1 MGRLEAI
8 IADEAESDRQS
19 RRAFGAA
26 LLAGGAIA
34 AGTAVIPFV
43 LPGVGAPLNIVYS
56 SASLGVGVVYASMGI
71 AMLLQR
77 SPWEHM
83 AAELADDPVMEP
95 DARLRAA
102 ILRWEQRVER
112 ERSGQRFAAGALI
125 VVGGLSVLAGASAMF
140 ASPSTA
146 SFGTNAVMG
155 LPLILLGA
163 AYVPLG
169 IAMFGQRTPS
179 ERALRVFRLSQG
191 ERLARYDG
199 GGPRLTS
206 VGPTL
211 SGLAVS
217 GTF

>member
-1 MGRLEAI
+1 MARLDAV
-8 IADEAESDRQS
+8 IADEADSDRQS
-19 RRAFGAA
+19 RRAFGTA

-56 SASLGVGVVYASMGI
+56 SVSLGVGVVYASMGV

-95 DARLRAA
+95 EARLHAA

-112 ERSGQRFAAGALI
+112 ERSGQRFAAGSLI

-140 ASPSTA
+140 VSPSA
-146 SFGTNAVMG
+146 PSFGTNAVMG

-191 ERLARYDG
+191 ERLARYERG
-199 GGPRLTS
+199 GLRLTD
-206 VGPTL
+206 VGATL

>member
-1 MGRLEAI
+1 MARLEAVI
-8 IADEAESDRQS
+8 NDEAESDRQS

-43 LPGVGAPLNIVYS
+43 LPGVGSPLNIVFS
-56 SASLGVGVVYASMGI
+56 TASLGVGAVYASMGI

-112 ERSGQRFAAGALI
+112 ERSGQRFAAGTLI
-125 VVGGLSVLAGASAMF
+125 VVGGLSALAGASAMF
-140 ASPSTA
+140 APPGSS

-191 ERLARYDG
+191 EPLARFDG
-199 GGPRLTS
+199 AAPRITS
-206 VGPTL
+206 VGPAL

>member
-1 MGRLEAI
+1 MARLEAV
-8 IADEAESDRQS
+8 IADEAESDLQS
-19 RRAFGAA
+19 RRAFGTA
-26 LLAGGAIA
+26 LLAGGAVA
-34 AGTAVIPFV
+34 AGTAVLPFV
-43 LPGVGAPLNIVYS
+43 LPGIGAPANIVYS
-56 SASLGVGVVYASMGI
+56 SVSLGVGVVYASMGI

-83 AAELADDPVMEP
+83 ASELAEDPVTDAEP
-95 DARLRAA
+95 RLRAA
-102 ILRWEQRVER
+102 ILRWEQRIER
-112 ERSGQRFAAGALI
+112 ERSGQRFAGGAMI
-125 VVGGLSVLAGASAMF
+125 AVGAVAVIAGASALF
-140 ASPSTA
+140 APSGSS
-146 SFGTNAVMG
+146 SFGSSAVMG

-199 GGPRLTS
+199 AGVRISGF
-206 VGPTL
+206 GPTL
-211 SGLAVS
+211 SGLSLS